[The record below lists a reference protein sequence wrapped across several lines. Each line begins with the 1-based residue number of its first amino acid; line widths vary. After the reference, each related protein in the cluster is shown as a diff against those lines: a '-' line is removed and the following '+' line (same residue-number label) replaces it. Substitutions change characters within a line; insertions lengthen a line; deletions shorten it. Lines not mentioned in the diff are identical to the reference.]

1 MKNKKIKDEM
11 MKKDFIKELKKEG
24 VFSTEKE
31 AKEKLD
37 AILDI
42 LSKNLMVK
50 DCVSFVGFGKFSK
63 TIRKEKVNVKSHLKT
78 INTNVNIPEIISV
91 KFNIGKNFK
100 DSLNS

>member
-50 DCVSFVGFGKFSK
+50 DGVSFVGFGKFSK

-78 INTNVNIPEIISV
+78 INANVNIPEIISV